1 MNKITSVEEALQLF
15 ENITIKRGSALD
27 ADDFKTYNKQFT
39 QVHKCIMYLYEHQ
52 QIHLLRIYFK
62 HNNQHVR
69 YSAASALLPLY
80 EEESTHILSDIAS
93 GNYGLLSR
101 RTMKIDNMK
110 FGDMWLIYE
119 IEKKIRL
126 VEIIDKRIVK
136 RERRETLS
144 MGYYF
149 LFAIINRIIHPV
161 SKNKISD
168 WLRKYDL
175 RTIFGIEIDHHKFT
189 SDAYWQRWNRVK
201 LEDIEYISNE
211 LFIRCCKLSG
221 IEFKSSACSYDTS
234 NFFLFMSS
242 TTDSELAERGKNKQG
257 RDNLRQIGLSI
268 LVDNY
273 TGLIL
278 HYKIYKGNMHDSKVF
293 YTVINDMIAQAK
305 RCGKEDFTIVF
316 DKGMNSDENI
326 AELDKINK
334 EYKCTFVTSY
344 STSDEHN
351 LMRIPLNNYH
361 IINCKHNTQIN
372 QEKNRHP
379 ENAEKLENSK
389 VRAFSLHRSFWGKER
404 NVVLLYS
411 PETAKKQKYLFD
423 KNLEKLRNW
432 IIEAQKKIKANSPYY
447 RNESSVVNLYRKE
460 AIKYHISP
468 DVFELSF
475 SYDGIRPIL
484 KDVNA
489 VINEGEMLSIVGK
502 NGAGKTTLSSILCGF
517 IKPDEG
523 YILMEGEDL
532 SKYSIS
538 ERAEYIG
545 IVMQNPNQMISKTMI
560 FDEVAFGLRIR
571 NIDESTIEKKVYEVL
586 KICGL
591 YEYRN
596 WPISALS
603 FGQKKRVTIASILV
617 LNPKILQRHNFSIAV
632 NNADSVKSIK
642 PSRTR
647 CAALF
652 TFIFPMSLLLLFLL
666 FSPFFLHHKNSLHGK
681 QSISVALIRKFSS
694 QKI

>member
-1 MNKITSVEEALQLF
+1 MRYFYKKVKGNQTYVYMAETGKDCRKIHKYIGNLNNLPEEF
-15 ENITIKRGSALD
+15 
-27 ADDFKTYNKQFT
+27 ADEVHEYFAERERKQQFK
-39 QVHKCIMYLYEHQ
+39 E
-52 QIHLLRIYFK
+52 
-62 HNNQHVR
+62 
-69 YSAASALLPLY
+69 
-80 EEESTHILSDIAS
+80 D

-126 VEIIDKRIVK
+126 VEIIDNRIVK

-149 LFAIINRIIHPV
+149 LFAIINRMIHPV

-189 SDAYWQRWNRVK
+189 SDAYWQGWNRVK

-361 IINCKHNTQIN
+361 IINCKHNTQID

-475 SYDGIRPIL
+475 SYDGCLKLNFKKRDPFISDHIRL
-484 KDVNA
+484 F
-489 VINEGEMLSIVGK
+489 GK
-502 NGAGKTTLSSILCGF
+502 SILICNDLNLSTEKIVQLF
-517 IKPDEG
+517 FDKNVVENTFRQCKDDECCSVWPIYHWTDSKIQCHFFCSIAAYSFLKLIELTIRNNG
-523 YILMEGEDL
+523 IQMTGKSVLEKMGEVESDKATLILPSLRKEEYLVL
-532 SKYSIS
+532 SNINKLHKKVFSIFNY
-538 ERAEYIG
+538 EYIE
-545 IVMQNPNQMISKTMI
+545 NQ
-560 FDEVAFGLRIR
+560 FR
-571 NIDESTIEKKVYEVL
+571 
-586 KICGL
+586 
-591 YEYRN
+591 
-596 WPISALS
+596 
-603 FGQKKRVTIASILV
+603 
-617 LNPKILQRHNFSIAV
+617 
-632 NNADSVKSIK
+632 VKS
-642 PSRTR
+642 
-647 CAALF
+647 
-652 TFIFPMSLLLLFLL
+652 
-666 FSPFFLHHKNSLHGK
+666 
-681 QSISVALIRKFSS
+681 
-694 QKI
+694 